1 MFECHRCMCIYQ
13 IDDMS
18 DLFFELLQ
26 KICKIRWGLAM
37 KIQIAVQGSA
47 RAPYSLHL
55 WENVDLCQM
64 ENHVHTM
71 QIVQVET
78 VTVFLYLQAC
88 HVKQ

>member
-1 MFECHRCMCIYQ
+1 ME
-13 IDDMS
+13 
-18 DLFFELLQ
+18 
-26 KICKIRWGLAM
+26 
-37 KIQIAVQGSA
+37 IQIAVQGSA

-64 ENHVHTM
+64 ENHVHM
-71 QIVQVET
+71 IQIVLVET